1 MRIPGVGKRIR
12 QIRQRLGLTQAQF
25 AQRLGVI
32 KVSVA
37 RYEAGRVPRPKV
49 LEEIARLGGVTVM
62 SLLQEERE
70 EGRAKRAFS
79 SVLTEL
85 GVSEVLGE
93 LMVFLEGRALI
104 INRLP
109 RRDRNRYKERIRESI
124 SRMKRDLVEYQ
135 ALLEAGDQ
143 RRRGRPP
150 GNLTRRR

>member
-12 QIRQRLGLTQAQF
+12 QIRQRLGLTQTQF

-49 LEEIARLGGVTVM
+49 LEEIARLGAVTVM

-70 EGRAKRAFS
+70 EGRTRRADS

-93 LMVFLEGRALI
+93 LMAFLEGRALR

-109 RRDRNRYKERIRESI
+109 RRYRNQYGERIRESI

-135 ALLEAGDQ
+135 ALLEASDQ
-143 RRRGRPP
+143 RRGDRPP
-150 GNLTRRR
+150 RRR